1 MNEAISTN
9 VEMIV
14 QYGQTMVEIDRQ
26 TAIKL
31 GYSYLLFRF
40 DIINNNGVVEPVYN
54 KAFVRDLND
63 VYRLVKQKLIDL
75 TTVHI
80 VDVETGLEVDHSV
93 FKKGE

>member
-31 GYSYLLFRF
+31 GYSYLLFTF
-40 DIINNNGVVEPVYN
+40 NVILNNGIVEPVYN

>member
-1 MNEAISTN
+1 MNEAISSN

-14 QYGQTMVEIDRQ
+14 QYGQTMAEIDRQ

-31 GYSYLLFRF
+31 GYSYLLFSF
-40 DIINNNGVVEPVYN
+40 DIINNNGTVEPVYN

>member
-1 MNEAISTN
+1 MNEAISAN

-31 GYSYLLFRF
+31 GYSYLLFTF
-40 DIINNNGVVEPVYN
+40 DIISNNGVVEPVYN

>member
-14 QYGQTMVEIDRQ
+14 QYGQTRVEIDRQ

-31 GYSYLLFRF
+31 GYSYLLFTF
-40 DIINNNGVVEPVYN
+40 DIINNNGIVTPVYN

>member
-31 GYSYLLFRF
+31 GYSYLLFTF

-80 VDVETGLEVDHSV
+80 VDVETGLEVDHNV

>member
-31 GYSYLLFRF
+31 GYSYLLFTF

-75 TTVHI
+75 TAVHI

>member
-31 GYSYLLFRF
+31 GYSYLLFSF

>member
-1 MNEAISTN
+1 MNEAISSN

-14 QYGQTMVEIDRQ
+14 QYGQTMVEIDIQ

-31 GYSYLLFRF
+31 GYSYLLFAF

-80 VDVETGLEVDHSV
+80 VDVETGLEVDHTV